1 MSEARADNPKALYDE
16 IFELLNSRYDRVAS
30 SKMFGVP
37 TLKVKGKA
45 FASLFE
51 DEMVFKLT
59 GSAHKA
65 ALRLSD
71 AKPFDPS
78 GKQRPMKEWVQV
90 PFAHADKWEVLA
102 ESALKYVATGN

>member
-1 MSEARADNPKALYDE
+1 MNEARADNPRALYDE

-59 GSAHKA
+59 GSAHEA

-71 AKPFDPS
+71 ARLFDPS
-78 GKQRPMKEWVQV
+78 GRQRPMKEWVQIS
-90 PFAHADKWEVLA
+90 FAHAEKWEALA
-102 ESALKYVATGN
+102 QLALEYVAGGD